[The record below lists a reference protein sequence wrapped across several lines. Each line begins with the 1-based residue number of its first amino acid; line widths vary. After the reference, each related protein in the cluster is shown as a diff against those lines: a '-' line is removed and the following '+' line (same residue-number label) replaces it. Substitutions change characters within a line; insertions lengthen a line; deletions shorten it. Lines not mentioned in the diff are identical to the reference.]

1 LRFSGDFSI
10 LEPMLAIKFKRTGK
24 KHQASFRVVV
34 GERRSKVL
42 GKFIDDLGWYS
53 PRTDAHEIDKKKA
66 EHWLS
71 VGAQPTDS
79 VHNLLVKCGIV
90 RAKKVPMHLKKKT
103 ETTAAGGVPPEAGKG
118 GEAPAAPTPAPA
130 AAAAPETPAAEAPV
144 AEAPV
149 AAEPPAAEEAP
160 KTE

>member
-1 LRFSGDFSI
+1 
-10 LEPMLAIKFKRTGK
+10 MLAIKFKRTGK

-90 RAKKVPMHLKKKT
+90 RAKKVPMHLKPK
-103 ETTAAGGVPPEAGKG
+103 KG

-130 AAAAPETPAAEAPV
+130 AAAAPEAPV

-149 AAEPPAAEEAP
+149 AAEPPAAEETP